1 MSSPP
6 LRCECKPNPSEETMI
21 QQLKYVWPARWAGL
35 PVIRAATALGWHR
48 YAYDVADHMGTDD
61 GFVLL
66 RWLEYQQSATALL
79 RRIVDA
85 DAAMMHEN
93 QHGSQ
98 QAYQQAANR
107 LYDAIDAAGD
117 FLARK
122 GR

>member
-1 MSSPP
+1 
-6 LRCECKPNPSEETMI
+6 MI
-21 QQLKYVWPARWAGL
+21 HYLKYLLPSRLAEL

-48 YAYDVADHMGTDD
+48 YAYDVADHMRTDD

-66 RWLEYQQSATALL
+66 RWLGYQQSAAALL

-85 DAAMMHEN
+85 DAAMMREN

>member
-1 MSSPP
+1 
-6 LRCECKPNPSEETMI
+6 MI
-21 QQLKYVWPARWAGL
+21 QQLKYVWPARLAGL

-48 YAYDVADHMGTDD
+48 YAYDVADHMPNADD

-66 RWLEYQQSATALL
+66 RWLEYQQSAAALL

-85 DAAMMHEN
+85 DAAMMREN

-117 FLARK
+117 FLAK

>member
-1 MSSPP
+1 MIHC
-6 LRCECKPNPSEETMI
+6 LRY
-21 QQLKYVWPARWAGL
+21 LLPARLAGL

-48 YAYDVADHMGTDD
+48 YAYDVADHMRTDD

-98 QAYQQAANR
+98 QAYQQAADR
-107 LYDAIDAAGD
+107 LYDAIEAAGD
-117 FLARK
+117 FLAK

>member
-1 MSSPP
+1 
-6 LRCECKPNPSEETMI
+6 MI
-21 QQLKYVWPARWAGL
+21 HYLKYLLPSRLAEL

-48 YAYDVADHMGTDD
+48 YAYDVADHMHSDD

-85 DAAMMHEN
+85 DKGMMHEN
-93 QHGSQ
+93 EEGTQRD
-98 QAYQQAANR
+98 YQRAADHF
-107 LYDAIDAAGD
+107 YAAIEAAED
-117 FLARK
+117 FLMRQ